1 MVLAATFTAATLN
14 GQSTPKKSTT
24 NTPARPAAAAPTPA
38 PANTPAAQP
47 TVAVAPTP
55 RATETPEKPA
65 TDPSPSVMQGVRTRV
80 GIIAAVAA
88 PMSSLG
94 QGFSAG
100 WNGGIVAE
108 GRPAGFPVSLRGD
121 LQYSY
126 FPGKEAIITADYA
139 VLQLTGAA
147 SYTFKTASGK
157 ASPFFAT
164 GGLGLYRQSTSGRSQ
179 TDFGTNLGLGFNF
192 AAAKRRT
199 FTEGR
204 FHFFNDVEYFTLS
217 LGFRL

>member
-1 MVLAATFTAATLN
+1 
-14 GQSTPKKSTT
+14 
-24 NTPARPAAAAPTPA
+24 
-38 PANTPAAQP
+38 
-47 TVAVAPTP
+47 
-55 RATETPEKPA
+55 
-65 TDPSPSVMQGVRTRV
+65 
-80 GIIAAVAA
+80 
-88 PMSSLG
+88 MSSLG
-94 QGFSAG
+94 QGFTAG
-100 WNGGIVAE
+100 YNGGVVAE
-108 GRPAGFPVSLRGD
+108 GRPAGFPVHLRGD

-126 FPGKEAIITADYA
+126 FPGKQAIITADYA

-157 ASPFFAT
+157 ASPFYAT
-164 GGLGLYRQSTSGRSQ
+164 GGIGLYRQSTSGRSQ

-192 AAAKRRT
+192 APARQRT

>member
-1 MVLAATFTAATLN
+1 
-14 GQSTPKKSTT
+14 
-24 NTPARPAAAAPTPA
+24 
-38 PANTPAAQP
+38 
-47 TVAVAPTP
+47 
-55 RATETPEKPA
+55 
-65 TDPSPSVMQGVRTRV
+65 MQGVRTRV
-80 GIIAAVAA
+80 GITAAVAA